1 MSPRP
6 GSLMEARQGLTQG
19 SRGGTV
25 QKAILING
33 VNSCA
38 NIYLF
43 APSPLEHWL
52 ILRILKTEVFIID
65 IRSNTFKV
73 RSNGNFMCLL
83 LCMCIQPITKMNYA
97 SYEKKILHLL
107 SLQPIIN
114 SFHHLALVVTEWST
128 LTTVC
133 YNIYLVLVN
142 IKFHKFYSIASWMNL
157 AQNTATNKI
166 WAFICC
172 GCYIQSFSLYLA
184 VAWHNVTKMALL

>member
-1 MSPRP
+1 MEPLISVWFSPETTSNVDNKPMKIKVLTLLKYAAEEIFFCLFKRTSVVWVSPRP

-25 QKAILING
+25 QKAVLING

-43 APSPLEHWL
+43 ALSPLEHWL

-83 LCMCIQPITKMNYA
+83 LCMCIQPITKMNYS
-97 SYEKKILHLL
+97 SYEKKN
-107 SLQPIIN
+107 PPP
-114 SFHHLALVVTEWST
+114 SFI
-128 LTTVC
+128 TT
-133 YNIYLVLVN
+133 NN
-142 IKFHKFYSIASWMNL
+142 
-157 AQNTATNKI
+157 
-166 WAFICC
+166 
-172 GCYIQSFSLYLA
+172 
-184 VAWHNVTKMALL
+184 